1 MNRGHSPNIKR
12 RKSDMSRKEELVRK
26 RANFEKNIAKWIELE
41 DLTVASCDSIMKKS
55 KSAVVNAMMKAI
67 KMDSQKHKELL
78 KVVQECVNGTVT
90 FTPDELA
97 TVSSLLEGHSKV
109 EKDAIDMAEKTLAD
123 SRHFVISQI
132 IKYIL
137 EDERKH
143 FSMATDMNAFKSH
156 IYPYA

>member
-1 MNRGHSPNIKR
+1 MAKA
-12 RKSDMSRKEELVRK
+12 EELVKR
-26 RANFEKNIAKWIELE
+26 RANFEKNINKWIELE
-41 DLTVASCDSIMKKS
+41 DLTVGSCDAIMKKS
-55 KSAVVNAMMKAI
+55 KSAIVSAMMKAI

-78 KVVQECVNGTVT
+78 KIVLDCINGTVT

-109 EKDAIDMAEKTLAD
+109 EKDAIDMAERTLAD
-123 SRHFVISQI
+123 SKNFVISQI

-137 EDERKH
+137 DDERKH
-143 FSMATDMNAFKSH
+143 FAMATDMNAFKSH